1 MKYEML
7 PRETIDRVWDAY
19 SRHSA
24 CINKKY
30 ESFRGKDTYWSS
42 DRERFIGRLY
52 RKLAGKYIVLAD
64 REVRGYQSGNYFSLR
79 ERTSIFSSD
88 YVHGESYHHGDAIM
102 CTSRKYLCIN
112 GIGVTNTM
120 YGDGYITVSCT
131 DVFAN
136 RVTLYLCPW
145 NLGDLQYRESSADE
159 FNSVAALFNDD
170 RDEIPFEVRRML
182 TMEEM
187 EERRIKAKR
196 KRIKVESVWETV
208 MARDSSEAMKKVENA
223 IEVRPVSK

>member
-7 PRETIDRVWDAY
+7 PRETINRVWDAY
-19 SRHSA
+19 SLHSA
-24 CINKKY
+24 CINEKY

-64 REVRGYQSGNYFSLR
+64 REVRGYQRGDWLSLCDRKSVFS
-79 ERTSIFSSD
+79 FD
-88 YVHGESYHHGDAIM
+88 YVHGDAYHSGDELI
-102 CTSRKYLCIN
+102 CTSRKYLCIKS
-112 GIGVTNTM
+112 IGVANTM
-120 YGDGYITVSCT
+120 YGDGFITVSCI
-131 DVFAN
+131 DSFAD

-145 NLGDLQYRESSADE
+145 NLGKLQFREITAGE
-159 FNSVAALFNDD
+159 FESVANLFNDD

-208 MARDSSEAMKKVENA
+208 MARDSSEALKKVENA
-223 IEVRPVSK
+223 IEVRYAGE

>member
-1 MKYEML
+1 ML
-7 PRETIDRVWDAY
+7 AKLFVEALGPFLIVIGAFFVGSTILFADFTMASDVSGVAMTILRFLFRTSFPFA
-19 SRHSA
+19 SA
-24 CINKKY
+24 L
-30 ESFRGKDTYWSS
+30 R
-42 DRERFIGRLY
+42 
-52 RKLAGKYIVLAD
+52 
-64 REVRGYQSGNYFSLR
+64 SLR
-79 ERTSIFSSD
+79 KSIFSSD

-102 CTSRKYLCIN
+102 CTSRKYLHIN

-131 DVFAN
+131 DVFTN

-145 NLGDLQYRESSADE
+145 NLGYLQYRESSADE

-223 IEVRPVSK
+223 IEVRTPGK